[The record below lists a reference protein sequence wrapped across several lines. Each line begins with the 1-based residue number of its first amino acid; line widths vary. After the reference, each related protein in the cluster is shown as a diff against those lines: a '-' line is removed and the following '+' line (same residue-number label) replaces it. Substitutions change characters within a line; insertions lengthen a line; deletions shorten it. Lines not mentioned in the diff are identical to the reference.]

1 MVADPAASSFH
12 MRAIDILDNGLS
24 RNPRGFIRDGVRSY
38 GHAGVRAIS
47 HQIANGLRAAG
58 LQRGSRVGFYSPNSA
73 IAFVAL
79 IGVLR
84 AGAVWQPVHSRNPS
98 QENIEFLAEN
108 GCEFLF
114 YHSKLADDV
123 AKFRSG
129 QLSA

>member
-1 MVADPAASSFH
+1 

-24 RNPRGFIRDGVRSY
+24 RRPDGFICDAGRSY
-38 GHAGVRAIS
+38 S
-47 HQIANGLRAAG
+47 HREVQAMSHRIAHGLRAAG

-98 QENIEFLAEN
+98 RENIDFLAEN
-108 GCEFLF
+108 RCEYLF

-123 AKFRSG
+123 ATIRREVP
-129 QLSA
+129 